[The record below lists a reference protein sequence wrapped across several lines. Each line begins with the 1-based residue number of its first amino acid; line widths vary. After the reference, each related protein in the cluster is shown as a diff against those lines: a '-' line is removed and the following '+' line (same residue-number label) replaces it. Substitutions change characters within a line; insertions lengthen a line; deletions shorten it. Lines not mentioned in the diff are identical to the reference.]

1 VRDFQSGDVM
11 SASAR
16 ALLFGEFRPRARVCV
31 CVRDVSAVCVEWDQ
45 MDRFSRLVDFVVV
58 YLVGDV
64 SSLMLLLYDN
74 EKR

>member
-1 VRDFQSGDVM
+1 
-11 SASAR
+11 
-16 ALLFGEFRPRARVCV
+16 
-31 CVRDVSAVCVEWDQ
+31 VRDVSAVCVEWDQ